1 MLISSQDTADSTAG
15 IMDIEALGNQRLLAD
30 NQGAIAKSV
39 EPSPPKFGWT
49 FGPLQGRT

>member
-1 MLISSQDTADSTAG
+1 MLVSPQHTAG
-15 IMDIEALGNQRLLAD
+15 PTAEIMDIEALGNQRLLAD